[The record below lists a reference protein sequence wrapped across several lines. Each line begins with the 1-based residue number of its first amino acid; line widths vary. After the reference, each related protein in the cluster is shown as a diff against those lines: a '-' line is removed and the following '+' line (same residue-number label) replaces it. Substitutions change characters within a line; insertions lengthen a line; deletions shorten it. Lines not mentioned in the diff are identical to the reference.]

1 MSDERLDVAV
11 IGLGGFGRLTLR
23 ALRDSDLV
31 TVVGVA
37 DSSSAVVHQ
46 IRGETNL
53 PTYTDPRQLLVERRP
68 RAAYLAVPPAAAGD
82 LVDQCAKF
90 GIHVWQEQPLGR
102 NLDEGLEVVRR
113 MEAAGLKLAVGTQR
127 RFAPGYRRGREAL
140 ADLGEVFLARGEYLF
155 NWGGNLGWRGDR
167 TSAGGGALLEMGYHL
182 IDLLTWLLGLPEEVY
197 GISARGN
204 RPEDSDARGEALA
217 IYDTEDTA
225 AALLRY
231 SGNCMASLVT
241 TRSSGP
247 VRESLVLHG
256 RRGSLATDDQ
266 CCVLRDPDG
275 NVLRQARDEWPP
287 VAVFRAQAEAFAR
300 AVLDDSGKYPCSGWE
315 NLLNLAVIDALYL
328 ADRTS
333 QAESPLRLLRA
344 RRVTVQQCLACQP
357 PRQEG
362 GLG

>member
-11 IGLGGFGRLTLR
+11 IGLGGFGRLTLQ

-31 TVVGVA
+31 TVVGAADRNPGVA
-37 DSSSAVVHQ
+37 HE
-46 IRGETNL
+46 IRGQTDL

-68 RAAYLAVPPAAAGD
+68 KAAYIAVPPSEARD

-102 NLDEGLEVVRR
+102 DLDEGLATVRR

-127 RFAPGYRRGREAL
+127 RFAPGYRRGQELL

-155 NWGGNLGWRGDR
+155 NWGGKLGWRGDR
-167 TSAGGGALLEMGYHL
+167 ASAGGGALLELGYQL
-182 IDLLTWLLGLPEEVY
+182 IDLLNWMLGLPEEVY
-197 GISARGN
+197 GISACGH
-204 RPEDSDARGEALA
+204 RPEDTDARGEALP
-217 IYDTEDTA
+217 IHDTDDSA

-231 SGNCMASLVT
+231 RGNGMASLVT

-256 RRGSLATDDQ
+256 RRGSLWTDDHR
-266 CCVLRDPDG
+266 CVLRDPEG
-275 NVLRQARDEWPP
+275 NVQQQTRDDSPP
-287 VAVFRAQAEAFAR
+287 VAVYRAQAEAFAR
-300 AVLDDSGKYPCSGWE
+300 AVLDDAARYPCSGWE

-328 ADRTS
+328 SDRTS
-333 QAESPLRLLRA
+333 QAESPRQLLQA
-344 RRVTVQQCLACQP
+344 RRVTLQECLSRQP
-357 PRQEG
+357 AAV
-362 GLG
+362 